1 MLQIWHDLLFA
12 HWPIAPRVMR
22 QRVPPEMPLDTFDG
36 QCWIGIVPFYMSHVR
51 PRWVPPLAGLLR
63 FPELNVRTYVTLD
76 SKPGVYF
83 FSLDTVYQSVVW
95 AAHTFYH
102 LPYWQAQMQVD
113 VSEDKVA
120 YSSRRNLGA
129 AQLSAFCRPATP
141 LVACQPRQPG
151 ALAHGT
157 ILLLYPA
164 SWPDLSRGN
173 SPRPVSA
180 AKCGGGIRKKYHG
193 HCGRHRASRLPAT
206 ARLLAPERSVDLA
219 SNSVAVTAALPCD
232 LPQNAVISILP
243 AYGKW
248 S

>member
-1 MLQIWHDLLFA
+1 
-12 HWPIAPRVMR
+12 
-22 QRVPPEMPLDTFDG
+22 MPLDFDG

-51 PRWVPPLAGLLR
+51 PRWVPPLAGLLH

-76 SKPGVYF
+76 NKPGVYF

-95 AAHTFYH
+95 AARTFYH

-120 YSSRRNLGA
+120 YSSRRNRGA

-141 LVACQPRQPG
+141 LLACQPGSLEHWLTERYCFYTR
-151 ALAHGT
+151 H
-157 ILLLYPA
+157 
-164 SWPDLSRGN
+164 RGRIYRGIN
-173 SPRPVSA
+173 SPRPVAA
-180 AKCGGGIRKKYHG
+180 AKCGGIRKKYHG
-193 HCGRHRASRLPAT
+193 HCGRHRASRLRAT

-219 SNSVAVTAALPCD
+219 SDSVAVTDALRCD

-243 AYGKW
+243 AYGKR

>member
-1 MLQIWHDLLFA
+1 
-12 HWPIAPRVMR
+12 MR

-51 PRWVPPLAGLLR
+51 PRWVPPLAGLLC

-76 SKPGVYF
+76 NKPGVYF

-95 AAHTFYH
+95 AARTFYH

-141 LVACQPRQPG
+141 LVACQPGSLEHWLTERYCFYTR
-151 ALAHGT
+151 HGGR
-157 ILLLYPA
+157 IYRGEIHHGP
-164 SWPDLSRGN
+164 WPLQNAEAEFGKN
-173 SPRPVSA
+173 TM
-180 AKCGGGIRKKYHG
+180 
-193 HCGRHRASRLPAT
+193 AT
-206 ARLLAPERSVDLA
+206 AAGI
-219 SNSVAVTAALPCD
+219 ALPGCAPLVGFSRRHQVLIWPLTQ
-232 LPQNAVISILP
+232 LP
-243 AYGKW
+243 
-248 S
+248 